1 MTSLPDR
8 RRSAITWIVIGL
20 AVALAMVATLL
31 TISLLSKLPTGTG
44 PTATSSGGASA
55 TSGPSAT
62 QGASASASSTPD
74 QHTAPAWVAT
84 GSMIEARQGHT
95 ATLLRDG
102 KVLVTGGRG
111 QEGTSAELYDPRSG
125 AWTATGNMIQGRTDH
140 TATLL
145 RDGKVLVAGGLP
157 SEGIVLASA
166 ELYDP
171 SSGTW
176 TATGNMVTPRDG
188 PTATLL
194 PDGRVLVTGGA
205 DNCCEGGEL
214 ASAELYDPSRGSWTA
229 TAGMAEARLF
239 HTATLL
245 LDGRVLVAGSGP
257 YLLASA
263 ELYDPGSGSWTATG
277 SMVLAR

>member
-1 MTSLPDR
+1 MVDILPRRRPDSGGVLAQGEHHGRGMTSLPDR

-55 TSGPSAT
+55 TSESSAT

-74 QHTAPAWVAT
+74 QHTAPAWVTT

-102 KVLVTGGRG
+102 KVLVAGGR
-111 QEGTSAELYDPRSG
+111 
-125 AWTATGNMIQGRTDH
+125 
-140 TATLL
+140 
-145 RDGKVLVAGGLP
+145 P

-263 ELYDPGSGSWTATG
+263 EL
-277 SMVLAR
+277 